1 MDGESNWAKL
11 ATPMN
16 RAPLRFRSSGDHRIM
31 HRTLSAPQ
39 CPRPEHNEHTF
50 RSLLE
55 LEHQRCRRSGQGF
68 HVLLCRLSTQD
79 GMRFPMRASVK
90 RTLLSAVR
98 DSLDTAD
105 EMGWVVQD
113 LVLGVLLT
121 DMNPARSTASRT
133 TAATRIRRLIESR
146 LAVAHPSSVLQ
157 FYDFLDLPPLDN
169 NAHDQSSAES
179 YHGGR
184 YAMYPLYRHTG
195 T

>member
-1 MDGESNWAKL
+1 MDGESSRAKL

-16 RAPLRFRSSGDHRIM
+16 RAPLKFRSSGNHRIM

-39 CPRPEHNEHTF
+39 CSRPEHNEHTF

-79 GMRFPMRASVK
+79 GMRFPMSASVK

-98 DSLDTAD
+98 DSLGRAG
-105 EMGWVVQD
+105 EVGWVLQD
-113 LVLGVLLT
+113 LVLGVLLLG
-121 DMNPARSTASRT
+121 MNPARSVSQTTETA
-133 TAATRIRRLIESR
+133 RIRRLIESR

-157 FYDFLDLPPLDN
+157 FYDFLDLPPLEN
-169 NAHDQSSAES
+169 HAHDQTSAES
-179 YHGGR
+179 YHGGH